1 MTSKAQIIIII
12 IIIIICYYDYYHF
25 VIIIIIIIIIIT
37 VIIIIITIIVLPKPC
52 TIVTRAV
59 HFARIYLTDSQTK
72 KTKIGF
78 DPIWHWG

>member
-1 MTSKAQIIIII
+1 MTSKVQII

-25 VIIIIIIIIIIT
+25 VIIIIIIIIIT
-37 VIIIIITIIVLPKPC
+37 IIIVIITIIVLPKPC

>member
-1 MTSKAQIIIII
+1 MTSKAQI

-25 VIIIIIIIIIIT
+25 VIIIIIIIIIIFIT
-37 VIIIIITIIVLPKPC
+37 IIIIIITIIVLPKPC

>member
-1 MTSKAQIIIII
+1 MTSKVQII

-25 VIIIIIIIIIIT
+25 VIIIIIIIIITI
-37 VIIIIITIIVLPKPC
+37 IIIIITIIVLPKPC

-59 HFARIYLTDSQTK
+59 HFARIYLTESQTK

>member
-1 MTSKAQIIIII
+1 MTSKVQII

-37 VIIIIITIIVLPKPC
+37 IIIIIITIIVLPKPC

>member
-12 IIIIICYYDYYHF
+12 IIIICYYDCYHF
-25 VIIIIIIIIIIT
+25 VIIIIIIIIITI
-37 VIIIIITIIVLPKPC
+37 IIIIITIIVLPKPC

>member
-1 MTSKAQIIIII
+1 MTSKAQIIII

-37 VIIIIITIIVLPKPC
+37 IIIIIITIIVLPKPC

>member
-1 MTSKAQIIIII
+1 MTSKVQII

-37 VIIIIITIIVLPKPC
+37 IIIIIITIIVLPKPC

-59 HFARIYLTDSQTK
+59 HFARIYLTESQTK

>member
-1 MTSKAQIIIII
+1 MTSKVQFI

-37 VIIIIITIIVLPKPC
+37 IIIIIITIIVLPKPC
-52 TIVTRAV
+52 TIVTRAA

>member
-1 MTSKAQIIIII
+1 MTSKVQII
-12 IIIIICYYDYYHF
+12 IIIIICYYDYYHL
-25 VIIIIIIIIIIT
+25 VIIIIIIIIITI
-37 VIIIIITIIVLPKPC
+37 IIIIITIIVLPKPC

>member
-1 MTSKAQIIIII
+1 MTSKVQII

-37 VIIIIITIIVLPKPC
+37 IIIIIITIIVLPKPC

-59 HFARIYLTDSQTK
+59 HFARICLTDSQTK

>member
-1 MTSKAQIIIII
+1 MTSKVQII

-25 VIIIIIIIIIIT
+25 VIIIIIIIIITI
-37 VIIIIITIIVLPKPC
+37 IIIIITIIVLPKPC

>member
-1 MTSKAQIIIII
+1 MTSKAQI

-25 VIIIIIIIIIIT
+25 VIIIIIIIIFIT
-37 VIIIIITIIVLPKPC
+37 IIIIIITIIVLPKPC